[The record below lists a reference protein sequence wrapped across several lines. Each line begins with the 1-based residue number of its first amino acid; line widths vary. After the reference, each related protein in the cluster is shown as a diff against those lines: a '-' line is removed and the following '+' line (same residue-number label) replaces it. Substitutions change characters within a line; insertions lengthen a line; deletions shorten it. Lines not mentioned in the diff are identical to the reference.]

1 MSMTNTMDLVSTS
14 RPFGID
20 ANGAAGYDGPGSLA
34 QARAMSAKP
43 MRQTPHRTD
52 YSRTRVSGKAPSKAM
67 LGLLRIA
74 VDGGRGEVFL
84 GNNPV
89 SVTTM
94 RSTTTR
100 GLGTLIY
107 STTHRNTVLGF
118 RINDAG
124 RAALAAADAPKLTA
138 AQQVVADLRAAMAAR

>member
-1 MSMTNTMDLVSTS
+1 MTNTMDLVSTS
-14 RPFGID
+14 RPFGQD
-20 ANGAAGYDGPGSLA
+20 ANGAVGYDKPASLA
-34 QARAMSAKP
+34 QVRAMSAKP
-43 MRQTPHRTD
+43 VRQTPHRTD

-74 VDGGRGEVFL
+74 VEGGVHGEVFL

-94 RSTTTR
+94 RSTATR

-124 RAALAAADAPKLTA
+124 RKALAAADAPRLTV
-138 AQQVVADLRAAMAAR
+138 AQQVVADLRAATR